1 MLNQLVRVTA
11 GVVALSMV
19 APAFAGVPFP
29 KDPVGDVVES
39 FCHVPVAPKSIVDAE
54 LDIKKNQA
62 VIAEYNAELKKAGDH
77 QTAAIAAYDATP
89 SRLAV
94 RAATAVAGLVGDA
107 AIGTAKFAVR
117 QVLKGAQEAG
127 ELALTYTASQAYG
140 YQAVDAVLAT
150 AAAVAAPVAG
160 PAVLGTIS
168 GLRAMNTASE
178 WIPGVREVKHAGLA
192 LVGTHYVLPVAKSV
206 AGLACDAAPVVW
218 SATKTV
224 ASSAWNAVSSGWNAF
239 SNYYAG

>member
-29 KDPVGDVVES
+29 KDPVGDVVGS
-39 FCHVPVAPKSIVDAE
+39 FYHLPKVSPEIEKAVTSI
-54 LDIKKNQA
+54 KSSQA
-62 VIAEYNAELKKAGDH
+62 VIDQENEAVAKAGKD
-77 QTAAIAAYDATP
+77 QTAAIAAYEATP

-107 AIGTAKFAVR
+107 AIGTAKFAGR
-117 QVLKGAQEAG
+117 QVVKGVQEAA
-127 ELALTYTASQAYG
+127 ELSLAYAASQVYG
-140 YQAVDAVLAT
+140 YQVVDAFLAT

-168 GLRAMNTASE
+168 GLRTMNAASE
-178 WIPGVREVKHAGLA
+178 WFPPARNVKNAGLA
-192 LVGTHYVLPVAKSV
+192 LVGTHYVIPVAKSV
-206 AGLACDAAPVVW
+206 AGFAYDNAPAAW
-218 SATKTV
+218 NATKTV
-224 ASSAWNAVSSGWNAF
+224 ASSAWNAVSSGWNAL
-239 SNYYAG
+239 SNYYGG

>member
-39 FCHVPVAPKSIVDAE
+39 FVNLPKMPQSVVDAE

-62 VIAEYNAELKKAGDH
+62 VIEQYKAEVEGAGAH
-77 QTAAIAAYDATP
+77 QTKAIAAYDATP

-94 RAATAVAGLVGDA
+94 RAAAATAGLVGDA
-107 AIGTAKFAVR
+107 AIATAKFAAR
-117 QVLKGAQEAG
+117 QVFKGVQEAA
-127 ELALTYTASQAYG
+127 ELSLAYTASQAYG

-150 AAAVAAPVAG
+150 AAAIAAPVAG

-192 LVGTHYVLPVAKSV
+192 LVGTHYVLPVAKSA
-206 AGLACDAAPVVW
+206 AGLAYDAAPVVW
-218 SATKTV
+218 NATKSV